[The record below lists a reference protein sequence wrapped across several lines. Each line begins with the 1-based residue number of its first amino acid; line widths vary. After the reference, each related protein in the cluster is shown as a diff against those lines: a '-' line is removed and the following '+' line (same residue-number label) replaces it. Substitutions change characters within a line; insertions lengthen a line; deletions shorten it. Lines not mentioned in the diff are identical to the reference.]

1 MFTGIIEARGRIS
14 GIESVPDGL
23 TLFVDL
29 GNLESETI
37 RAGDSIAVNG
47 VCLTVTR
54 LDGGIGRFDVSRE
67 TMDRCL
73 VGEWK
78 VGDGMN
84 LESALTLAK
93 PLGGHLV
100 SGHVDGTGVLDAVV
114 PGEESTWMRIRVPRN
129 LGRYVAI
136 KGSVAVNGVSLTS
149 NRVTDDGVE
158 TLFELTLVPHTLSMT
173 TLGGLAAGDGV
184 HIEVDILARYLQR
197 LLQSERQYEEN

>member
-1 MFTGIIEARGRIS
+1 MFTGIIEARGSIA
-14 GIESVPDGL
+14 GIEPVPDGL

-29 GNLESETI
+29 GNLEPETI
-37 RAGDSIAVNG
+37 RTGDSIAVNG

-54 LDGGIGRFDVSRE
+54 LDGDIGRFDVSRE
-67 TMDRCL
+67 TLDRCL
-73 VGEWK
+73 VGNWK

-84 LESALTLAK
+84 LESALTLSK

-114 PGEESTWMRIRVPRN
+114 AGEESTWMRIRVPRN
-129 LGRYVAI
+129 LGCFVAI

-149 NRVTDDGVE
+149 NRVRDDGEE
-158 TLFELTLVPHTLSMT
+158 TVFELTLVPHTLSMT
-173 TLGGLAAGDGV
+173 TLGNLAAGDGV

-197 LLQSERQYEEN
+197 LLQSGQQGMED

>member
-1 MFTGIIEARGRIS
+1 MFTGIIEATGRIS
-14 GIESVPDGL
+14 AINPVPDGL
-23 TLFVDL
+23 TLYVDL
-29 GNLESETI
+29 GNLEAEVI

-54 LDGGIGRFDVSRE
+54 IDGGISRFDVSRE

-73 VGEWK
+73 VGDWK

-84 LESALTLAK
+84 LESALTLSK

-114 PGEESTWMRIRVPRN
+114 PGGESTWMRIRVSRN
-129 LGRYVAI
+129 LGRFVAI

-149 NRVTDDGVE
+149 NRVTDDGEE
-158 TLFELTLVPHTLSMT
+158 TMFELTLVPHTLSMT

-184 HIEVDILARYLQR
+184 HIEVDLLARYLQR
-197 LLQSERQYEEN
+197 LLQTEQSVEEN